1 MSSCVCVRVCTRL
14 YNTHIYGLRL
24 LLTYCMDFF
33 PVPCSSIR
41 GDPEIGDHFSS
52 ISCSNPWGR
61 MSSKGS
67 FAFWESCLSACFF
80 FVSPFSNLLL
90 NLVVVYLLGS
100 FLLKCRNTHAERGLV
115 NHLTQFL
122 LTLPF
127 YKLFWCSFLVFGR
140 TQLMAVTI
148 HSIHCCMRWCIVLQ
162 FELYA

>member
-1 MSSCVCVRVCTRL
+1 MSLCVCVRVCTRL

-67 FAFWESCLSACFF
+67 FAFWESCLSAWFF
-80 FVSPFSNLLL
+80 FCFVVLFFFKAFNVSRFK
-90 NLVVVYLLGS
+90 LVCTPLKRWWNTTYLSLIIHFVGQNCCCKDG
-100 FLLKCRNTHAERGLV
+100 FLSAL
-115 NHLTQFL
+115 Q
-122 LTLPF
+122 
-127 YKLFWCSFLVFGR
+127 GR
-140 TQLMAVTI
+140 TSDCTQLKLY
-148 HSIHCCMRWCIVLQ
+148 VLH
-162 FELYA
+162 FSVSGRLL